1 MIDISPFPNNI
12 GRILEAP
19 TSKQILK
26 TLPSKTIIRIF
37 GIAGAGKGTLSKLL
51 TQDYGLTNLETSYI
65 LRSAT
70 WIYKQLGLELTEE
83 NTKEV
88 FGQIEIKL
96 ENKALV
102 FLWNDEVL
110 SDNELRSNLV
120 QQNVS
125 IYSGNPFFRSQYYS
139 KISFILKELVNEPV
153 ILDGRGSTTPYL
165 IQAQKDGYNII
176 RIFLWSDDE
185 VSYSRYKSN
194 FMSKNKLEE
203 ITKEQ
208 EQSLKTEF
216 QKNILDRNISD
227 YENAI
232 SNNLGLITQ
241 DTGIL
246 DTSDMQPQEVLNTAI
261 SFINSQIN

>member
-12 GRILEAP
+12 GRILETP

-51 TQDYGLTNLETSYI
+51 TQDYGITNLETSYI

-70 WIYKQLGLELTEE
+70 WIYKQLELELSEE

-102 FLWNDEVL
+102 FLWKGKML

-125 IYSGNPFFRSQYYS
+125 TYSGLPYFRNAYYS
-139 KISFILKELVNEPV
+139 KINHILNNLINEPV
-153 ILDGRGSTTPYL
+153 ILDGRGSSTPYL
-165 IQAQKDGYNII
+165 LQAEKDGYKVI
-176 RIFLWSDDE
+176 RIFLWSNDE
-185 VSYSRYKSN
+185 VNYKRYKSN
-194 FMSKNKLEE
+194 FLAKNNLENLSE
-203 ITKEQ
+203 NE
-208 EQSLKTEF
+208 ENNLKSEF
-216 QKNILDRNISD
+216 QKNILDRNTSD
-227 YENAI
+227 FQNAL
-232 SNNLGLITQ
+232 SNNLGLITK

-246 DTSDMQPQEVLNTAI
+246 DSSNMNPDQVLDTAI
-261 SFINSQIN
+261 SFVNQQIN